1 MEYVNKTAF
10 AIRLIEIW
18 NASRTRQ
25 EAHLAIQNEMD
36 ENITYPQMMNK
47 VTYAKRSG
55 VEVKELDWDVTNWSK
70 VRNHFVSDASDD
82 DDNETFEIEG

>member
-18 NASRTRQ
+18 NTSKTRQ

-55 VEVKELDWDVTNWSK
+55 VAVKELEWDVTNWSK
-70 VRNHFVSDASDD
+70 VKNHFVSDASDD
-82 DDNETFEIEG
+82 DTFEIEE